1 MGHVTEIPIA
11 KQERTLGEALRNY
24 RERKGLT
31 LEKLSRLLDGLGI
44 GISPSM
50 ISLLERGRLRGSLPM
65 RRRLIDFL
73 GEGEN

>member
-1 MGHVTEIPIA
+1 MAQITQLPA
-11 KQERTLGEALRNY
+11 ATPTRTLGESLRNY

-31 LEKLSRLLDGLGI
+31 LEKMAGLLTTLGI
-44 GISPSM
+44 TISPSM
-50 ISLLERGRLRGSLPM
+50 ISMLERGLTRGSFGM